1 MSSDSGQ
8 KKYFAHTLLSK
19 NIQSQI
25 QTVLIAL
32 RQILFPGIFQFDGAR
47 MLPGSPILS
56 GCGGRGLNYSLG
68 ADPALASLPSHCS
81 SPRTR
86 IRTTLVTVPLGTPG
100 PDLSKLNSSSSQG
113 DASRLSCDL
122 QGGGGE
128 GLADTGDKTREQL
141 YSEAKE
147 ILALV
152 PGPSPAESPCNT
164 GPRRPPRSKHDKD
177 KDESLFNTSSEA
189 VMPSSEAASRLLIG
203 TVMLSKGSA
212 TQSPVSVDTLKRE
225 KNAVLEEVNRTAK
238 ELSELSIAI
247 EEAERSVDMERS
259 LIGAEVSG
267 RQQEMIDLE
276 TLMEELREKERSLGG
291 QLGEKK
297 KNNETEM
304 DKARVRLEAAE
315 QALDDL
321 ENKQNE
327 NMNTDEEME
336 LLEQIKKSHELLEAE
351 RRVFEDLE
359 FRQMEEEAVLEAAIE
374 DVSREIN
381 ETQDSRVAAE
391 SSMTEMEHE
400 KLEMS
405 VNQDISIMQE
415 KRDIVGRKLEE
426 EKEKLVD
433 LEFKL
438 RQMLVA
444 SRGERTSE
452 DSGTITWSEAEQET
466 EAVKTEAKKSV
477 WVENN
482 ILAAASLRSS
492 TSDLGATPSPQSVRG
507 RPGLR
512 YEVTPQQRAGIPTPK
527 HCPMTMSAIDCL
539 VPSAGYSALEDS
551 LVMSDCSR
559 PVSVGSALWSGDIT
573 DTSSWVGGPVTRRG
587 EGRTSRLGAGQRPL
601 TRYLPV
607 TTQQDFDL
615 RGHIETAGHQV

>member
-1 MSSDSGQ
+1 M
-8 KKYFAHTLLSK
+8 
-19 NIQSQI
+19 
-25 QTVLIAL
+25 
-32 RQILFPGIFQFDGAR
+32 
-47 MLPGSPILS
+47 
-56 GCGGRGLNYSLG
+56 
-68 ADPALASLPSHCS
+68 
-81 SPRTR
+81 
-86 IRTTLVTVPLGTPG
+86 TVPQGTPG
-100 PDLSKLNSSSSQG
+100 PDLSRLSSQG
-113 DASRLSCDL
+113 DASSLSCEL
-122 QGGGGE
+122 QAGGGE
-128 GLADTGDKTREQL
+128 GLAEAGDKTREQL
-141 YSEAKE
+141 YTEAKE

-177 KDESLFNTSSEA
+177 KDESILSATSEA

-212 TQSPVSVDTLKRE
+212 ATQSPVSVDTLKRE
-225 KNAVLEEVNRTAK
+225 RNMMLEEVSRTAR

-247 EEAERSVDMERS
+247 EEAERSVDMEKS

-267 RQQEMIDLE
+267 RQQEMVDLE
-276 TLMEELREKERSLGG
+276 TLLEELREKERSLGG

-297 KNNETEM
+297 RRNEKEIER
-304 DKARVRLEAAE
+304 ARERLEAAE
-315 QALDDL
+315 KALDDL
-321 ENKQNE
+321 ETKQSD

-336 LLEQIKKSHELLEAE
+336 MLERIKKSHEILEAE

-359 FRQMEEEAVLEAAIE
+359 FKQMEEEAVMEAEME
-374 DVSREIN
+374 DISRVIN
-381 ETQDSRVAAE
+381 ETQGSLDAAE
-391 SSMTEMEHE
+391 SSVTEMEHE

-415 KRDIVGRKLEE
+415 KRDTVTRKLEE
-426 EKEKLVD
+426 EKKKLID

-438 RQMLVA
+438 RQMLVG

-452 DSGTITWSEAEQET
+452 DSGTITWSEAEQEET
-466 EAVKTEAKKSV
+466 VRSESVKKNV

-482 ILAAASLRSS
+482 ISEPSLRSS
-492 TSDLGATPSPQSVRG
+492 TSDLAATPSPQSVRG
-507 RPGLR
+507 RAGLV
-512 YEVTPQQRAGIPTPK
+512 EGATPQQRAGIPTPK
-527 HCPMTMSAIDCL
+527 HCPMTMSAVDCL
-539 VPSAGYSALEDS
+539 LPASSGGYSVMEDS

-559 PVSVGSALWSGDIT
+559 PVSVGSALWSGDVT

-587 EGRTSRLGAGQRPL
+587 EGGRSSRLGAGQRPL

-615 RGHIETAGHQV
+615 RGHIETAGHQVGVMILVLIWSVEPTLITID

>member
-492 TSDLGATPSPQSVRG
+492 TSDLGAT
-507 RPGLR
+507 
-512 YEVTPQQRAGIPTPK
+512 
-527 HCPMTMSAIDCL
+527 
-539 VPSAGYSALEDS
+539 
-551 LVMSDCSR
+551 
-559 PVSVGSALWSGDIT
+559 LW
-573 DTSSWVGGPVTRRG
+573 P
-587 EGRTSRLGAGQRPL
+587 
-601 TRYLPV
+601 
-607 TTQQDFDL
+607 
-615 RGHIETAGHQV
+615 

>member
-1 MSSDSGQ
+1 M
-8 KKYFAHTLLSK
+8 
-19 NIQSQI
+19 
-25 QTVLIAL
+25 
-32 RQILFPGIFQFDGAR
+32 
-47 MLPGSPILS
+47 
-56 GCGGRGLNYSLG
+56 
-68 ADPALASLPSHCS
+68 
-81 SPRTR
+81 
-86 IRTTLVTVPLGTPG
+86 
-100 PDLSKLNSSSSQG
+100 
-113 DASRLSCDL
+113 SCDL

-128 GLADTGDKTREQL
+128 GLAETGDKTREQL

-177 KDESLFNTSSEA
+177 KDESLLNTTSEA

-203 TVMLSKGSA
+203 TVMLSKGSSA
-212 TQSPVSVDTLKRE
+212 IQSPVSVDTLKRE
-225 KNAVLEEVNRTAK
+225 RNVMLEEVNRTAK

-267 RQQEMIDLE
+267 RQQEMMDLE

-315 QALDDL
+315 KALDDL

-336 LLEQIKKSHELLEAE
+336 LLEHIKKSHELLEAE

-381 ETQDSRVAAE
+381 ETLDSRVAAE

-405 VNQDISIMQE
+405 VNQDLSIMQE
-415 KRDIVGRKLEE
+415 KRDIVSRKLEE

-438 RQMLVA
+438 RQMLVS

-466 EAVKTEAKKSV
+466 EAKKSV

-482 ILAAASLRSS
+482 ILASASLRSS

-507 RPGLR
+507 RPGLHS
-512 YEVTPQQRAGIPTPK
+512 EVTPQQRAGIPTPK

-539 VPSAGYSALEDS
+539 VPVSSGGYSALEDS

-559 PVSVGSALWSGDIT
+559 PVSVGSALWSGDVT

-587 EGRTSRLGAGQRPL
+587 EGRSSRLGAGQRPL

>member
-1 MSSDSGQ
+1 
-8 KKYFAHTLLSK
+8 
-19 NIQSQI
+19 
-25 QTVLIAL
+25 
-32 RQILFPGIFQFDGAR
+32 
-47 MLPGSPILS
+47 
-56 GCGGRGLNYSLG
+56 
-68 ADPALASLPSHCS
+68 
-81 SPRTR
+81 
-86 IRTTLVTVPLGTPG
+86 
-100 PDLSKLNSSSSQG
+100 
-113 DASRLSCDL
+113 
-122 QGGGGE
+122 
-128 GLADTGDKTREQL
+128 
-141 YSEAKE
+141 
-147 ILALV
+147 
-152 PGPSPAESPCNT
+152 
-164 GPRRPPRSKHDKD
+164 
-177 KDESLFNTSSEA
+177 
-189 VMPSSEAASRLLIG
+189 MPSSEAASRLLIG

-212 TQSPVSVDTLKRE
+212 TQSPASVDTLKRE
-225 KNAVLEEVNRTAK
+225 RDAVLEEVNRTAK

-276 TLMEELREKERSLGG
+276 TMLEELREKERSLGG

-297 KNNETEM
+297 KKNLSEI
-304 DKARVRLEAAE
+304 DKARVRIEAAE
-315 QALDDL
+315 KALDDL

-359 FRQMEEEAVLEAAIE
+359 FRQMEEEAVLEAAME

-381 ETQDSRVAAE
+381 ETQESRVAAE
-391 SSMTEMEHE
+391 SSMSEIEHE

-415 KRDIVGRKLEE
+415 KRDTIGRKLEA

-444 SRGERTSE
+444 SRGERASE
-452 DSGTITWSEAEQET
+452 DSGTITWSEAEQEET
-466 EAVKTEAKKSV
+466 VKTEAKKNV

-482 ILAAASLRSS
+482 ILASPSLRSS

-507 RPGLR
+507 RPGLNDGA
-512 YEVTPQQRAGIPTPK
+512 TPQQRAGIPTPK

-539 VPSAGYSALEDS
+539 VPISNTGYSAMEDS

-559 PVSVGSALWSGDIT
+559 PVSVGSALWSGDVT
-573 DTSSWVGGPVTRRG
+573 DTSSLVGGPVTRRG
-587 EGRTSRLGAGQRPL
+587 EGGRSSRLGAGQRPL

-615 RGHIETAGHQV
+615 RGHIETAGHQVCSF

>member
-1 MSSDSGQ
+1 MR
-8 KKYFAHTLLSK
+8 L
-19 NIQSQI
+19 
-25 QTVLIAL
+25 
-32 RQILFPGIFQFDGAR
+32 ILFPGIFHFDGAR

-100 PDLSKLNSSSSQG
+100 PDLSKLNSSSSQV

-225 KNAVLEEVNRTAK
+225 KNAVLEEVNRAAK

-291 QLGEKK
+291 QLGKK
-297 KNNETEM
+297 KENNETEM
-304 DKARVRLEAAE
+304 DKARVRLETAE

-321 ENKQNE
+321 ENKQNENTE

-381 ETQDSRVAAE
+381 ETQDSRFAAE

-482 ILAAASLRSS
+482 ILASASLRSS

-539 VPSAGYSALEDS
+539 VPSGGYSAMEDS